1 MRMFQNSAGVRLSTS
16 ERTDAGVPELG
27 RSTSERTDAGACDT
41 QELLTVIAVMV
52 CHMVAVVGF
61 QVFIGTYSLVLMKYS
76 VSVPRVN
83 VIGCARAALRP
94 VASVAGDA
102 GSEML
107 VPRPPRPEW
116 LCVDSYSYM
125 SRERLVSESARTE

>member
-1 MRMFQNSAGVRLSTS
+1 M
-16 ERTDAGVPELG
+16 
-27 RSTSERTDAGACDT
+27 
-41 QELLTVIAVMV
+41 
-52 CHMVAVVGF
+52 VGF

-94 VASVAGDA
+94 VAGDA

-107 VPRPPRPEW
+107 DPATRDIGVYW
-116 LCVDSYSYM
+116 Y
-125 SRERLVSESARTE
+125 